1 MTLNSLRNTLI
12 TLFSKR
18 ATGNG
23 YLWARRIFMQQ
34 TFTLHH
40 DLQRYGM
47 RTNNI
52 CKLNDS
58 ITYIVRT
65 SIIIIIIVMYALE
78 NNFPTL

>member
-18 ATGNG
+18 VT

-58 ITYIVRT
+58 ITYIVRPN
-65 SIIIIIIVMYALE
+65 IIIIIIIIHPLV